1 MTYRPRPP
9 RSGMTGIRAGQALGH
24 DGRMRIVAQDRDGQR
39 LTGFDLGHGD
49 DPVEQLAARG
59 FRTVKPI
66 GASGSDEEL
75 TVTLLAEPQPPTG
88 TVRRAPTGPEQVPPR
103 DIDVPADAEAV
114 RRQRVAAYAWV
125 ESDRGILASQFHRP
139 VPGGGWGPP
148 GGGIDPGE
156 EPVDAVHRE
165 VREETSQKID
175 LGELVGV
182 DTRHWIGRNP
192 AGVVEDFHAVR
203 LIYRA
208 TCPDPTDPVVL
219 DVGGTTTAAAWF
231 RYETWQD
238 QPWNPGW
245 RDVLFT
251 LFG

>member
-1 MTYRPRPP
+1 M
-9 RSGMTGIRAGQALGH
+9 H
-24 DGRMRIVAQDRDGQR
+24 IVAHDRYGAR
-39 LTGFDLGHGD
+39 LTEFDLGHGE
-49 DPVEQLAARG
+49 DPAEQLAIRG
-59 FRTVKPI
+59 FRTVQPLEAA
-66 GASGSDEEL
+66 GTDAEL
-75 TVTLLAEPQPPTG
+75 TITLLAEPDPDIIAEPSGPTA
-88 TVRRAPTGPEQVPPR
+88 RELVPPR
-103 DIDVPADAEAV
+103 EFDVPDDAEAV

-125 ESDRGILASQFHRP
+125 ESVRGILAAEFHRP
-139 VPGGGWGPP
+139 VPGGRWGLP

-156 EPVDAVHRE
+156 EPIDAVHRE
-165 VREETSQKID
+165 VMEETSQKIE
-175 LGELVGV
+175 LGELIGV

-231 RYETWQD
+231 PRQTWLEQE
-238 QPWNPGW
+238 WNTGW
-245 RDVLFT
+245 RDVLLD